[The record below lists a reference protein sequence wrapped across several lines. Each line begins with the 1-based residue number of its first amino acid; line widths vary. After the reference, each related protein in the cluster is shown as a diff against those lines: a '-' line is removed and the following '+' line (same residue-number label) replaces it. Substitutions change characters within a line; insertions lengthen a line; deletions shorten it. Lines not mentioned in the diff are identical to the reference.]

1 MIEDYRIRWKGENN
15 PNYKNS
21 LHKTCKLCEKQYGS
35 YSKKRKF
42 CSNKCASESFKKLP
56 ELKWKYIPKKRLKKE
71 PKQYFCSVC
80 KIIEVKR
87 KAKFCKPC
95 RKKGSKVTTNCKN
108 CQLSCI
114 GWKGRS
120 KKFCSKSCQ
129 YKFYKGKGNPH
140 YIDGRNPI
148 NKAIRNSQEYKLW
161 REAVFKRDNWICQE
175 CGQVGGE
182 LNADHIKPFALFR
195 ELRLSLNNG
204 RTLCV
209 NCHRKI
215 GWKGSHL

>member
-1 MIEDYRIRWKGENN
+1 MPIIKQCKYCNEAFKIKPSRENKAFYCTKICMIEDYRIRWKGENN
-15 PNYKNS
+15 PNYINS

-35 YSKKRKF
+35 YSKKRK
-42 CSNKCASESFKKLP
+42 
-56 ELKWKYIPKKRLKKE
+56 
-71 PKQYFCSVC
+71 FCSVC